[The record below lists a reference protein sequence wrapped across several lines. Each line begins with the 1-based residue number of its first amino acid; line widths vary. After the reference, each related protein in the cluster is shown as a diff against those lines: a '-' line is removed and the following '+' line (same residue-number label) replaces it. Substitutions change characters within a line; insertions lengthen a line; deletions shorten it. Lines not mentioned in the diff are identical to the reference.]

1 LCHND
6 AEIERRKTGRIRS
19 VAATLMHCPSATQ
32 SETLSPLTYTLL
44 FALFYSYL
52 LKEIGCGA
60 HGRRLHE
67 GDRPTAK
74 TVGGEATPLFS
85 IPSASVV
92 QTDRL
97 LYTALP
103 QVPQLCL
110 RGGGRKGKAEKQ
122 RKSPPYSFLKVGAY
136 DGTDATV
143 TTLPIEVSF
152 QEGNR

>member
-1 LCHND
+1 MCHND

-52 LKEIGCGA
+52 LKEIGYGA

-110 RGGGRKGKAEKQ
+110 RGEAREREKEKVGKGKKREGRGKEERGCKEESRNGEGEKK
-122 RKSPPYSFLKVGAY
+122 RGK
-136 DGTDATV
+136 
-143 TTLPIEVSF
+143 
-152 QEGNR
+152 R